1 MAREIEIQE
10 ATSFVRIMTDF
21 GADAERATYI
31 VAAFEQNETDDE
43 AVEYDFGGVD
53 SLNPEQLMMLSEE
66 VTEPDMDLAVDITV
80 PVGGDV
86 VQPNPDPMPRS
97 PTSRRRNRPI
107 AVGRLDS
114 MWREFFAI
122 ARFQEARERKL
133 RMQADRRP
141 RLFMTVTEG

>member
-31 VAAFEQNETDDE
+31 VAAFDQNETDDE
-43 AVEYDFGGVD
+43 AVEYGFGGVD
-53 SLNPEQLMMLSEE
+53 TLNPEQLMMLSEE
-66 VTEPDMDLAVDITV
+66 VTEPDMELAVDTTV

-97 PTSRRRNRPI
+97 PTSRPRNRPI